1 METKVT
7 GFVWETGFSEAR
19 GYITAV
25 LLNKIIRNK
34 MPGSDDLH
42 HLFLPE

>member
-25 LLNKIIRNK
+25 LLNKIIKNK
-34 MPGSDDLH
+34 MAGSDDLRG
-42 HLFLPE
+42 LFLSW